1 MEAAVVSSTEGVV
14 GILLRKLGGFL
25 SDKYVLLS
33 GVRHEI
39 QELKDDLESM
49 NACLRD
55 LAAAGDGYDQTE
67 QTRTWM
73 KQVREVAY
81 DAEDCIDGFWR
92 HSRRGRHFRD
102 EGLVAGWL
110 RRTVIRPL
118 ETLRAMHKLAVE
130 VQILKARALKVSE
143 RRLRYRLEAPAP
155 APPIPK
161 TVGSCAVDSSPG
173 RWRYDDDL
181 DRRLPALNI
190 DESRL
195 VGVRS
200 KTKAILSLLEDG
212 GGHPAR
218 RKVVS
223 IVGFGGLG
231 KTTLAA
237 TVYNSPTV
245 QGIQHRAF
253 VTVSRNCDLRALLE
267 SLLKQLVQTPLMMRD
282 PRKCGQET
290 AGGAGDHD
298 PLRGVETWD
307 IPQLITQCSFQ
318 LDGKR
323 YFIVLDD
330 LWNLADWANL
340 KVAFPDND
348 KQSRILITTRDRHVA
363 ENCCSSLTDHVHE
376 MEPLPIQQSRKLFF
390 NRVFQSDECPP
401 QYKSLEKI
409 SEDIL
414 NKCSG
419 LPLAIVS
426 IGGMLTR
433 KENMTPTEWSKIYAR
448 LGYGLETNADLKGM
462 RRILSLGYHD
472 LPYHLKACFLYLSIF
487 REGYE
492 IKRGPLVRRWAAEG
506 FIGGTREWNPEEA
519 AEKYLDEF
527 VSRSIVT
534 PTRVAS
540 SGVVRCC
547 KVHDIMLEVVT
558 AKCIQENFISF
569 FGNNRQH
576 EDNLMVASTV
586 GHDKIRRFSVH
597 GTGQKPHGGD
607 KVQEHSNDEKPSRRK
622 RQLRQGNYKEEWGI
636 NLSFARSLLML
647 QCTVKP
653 LPAISFARLKLLRVL
668 DLEGCRWL
676 SEQDLQDIYRLP
688 LLRYLS
694 LRDTGVSW
702 LPKSVGRLEELMTL
716 DIRETHIRVIPEAIT
731 RLENLKHLLAGRYR
745 HYTRTRRVKIFEP
758 LEAMTL
764 PSGLRRMRSLQT
776 IAHVDVASSFLVM
789 HELCELPWL
798 TKLCAFNSD
807 YGGNKWHW
815 FASSLSKLSNSL
827 RHLSI
832 IHWRNGDTGLEDFME
847 LSSPP
852 IFLEKFYLWGMLSAL
867 PPWISHLSNLVDL
880 SLREN
885 FLYDGEMVMEQLGRL
900 PSLLS
905 LKLYHQSYMGRE
917 LYIRENLFRRLK
929 QLILD
934 NLPNLSKLSFQGGAP
949 ELERLTLAF
958 LKEPID
964 GIVGIDKLPRLKEV
978 EFFGHIIV
986 DSVVEGMVAV
996 CKTHPNK
1003 PRVYRDDRP
1012 MEDSESSS

>member
-14 GILLRKLGGFL
+14 GILLRKLGDFL
-25 SDKYVLLS
+25 CDKYVLLA
-33 GVRHEI
+33 GVCHEI

-55 LAAAGDGYDQTE
+55 LAAAGDYAQTE

-81 DAEDCIDGFWR
+81 DAEDCIDNYWY
-92 HSRRGRHFRD
+92 HRGHHYHD
-102 EGLVAGWL
+102 ESLVASWL
-110 RRTVIRPL
+110 RRTVIQPL
-118 ETLRAMHKLAVE
+118 ETLRAMYKLAIE
-130 VQILKARALKVSE
+130 VQSLKARTLKVSE
-143 RRLRYRLEAPAP
+143 RRLRYKLEAPATTS
-155 APPIPK
+155 PPMI
-161 TVGSCAVDSSPG
+161 AVDSPG
-173 RWRYDDDL
+173 AGRYTTYDDL

-195 VGVRS
+195 VGLRS
-200 KTKAILSLLEDG
+200 KTKAILKILEDG
-212 GGHPAR
+212 GGDQSAAAR

-267 SLLKQLVQTPLMMRD
+267 SLLKQLTQTPLMMRD
-282 PRKCGQET
+282 PRRYCDQEM
-290 AGGAGDHD
+290 AAGDHD
-298 PLRGVETWD
+298 LLRGIETWD
-307 IPQLITQCSFQ
+307 ISQLITMCSF
-318 LDGKR
+318 LLEDKR
-323 YFIVLDD
+323 YFIVLYD
-330 LWNLADWANL
+330 LWNPVDWENL
-340 KVAFPDND
+340 KIAFPDND
-348 KQSRILITTRDRHVA
+348 KQSRVLITTRDRHVA
-363 ENCCSSLTDHVHE
+363 ENCCSDLCDRVHE

-390 NRVFQSDECPP
+390 NRVFQSDECPL
-401 QYKSLEKI
+401 QHKSLEKI
-409 SEDIL
+409 SEEIL
-414 NKCSG
+414 TKCGG

-426 IGGMLTR
+426 IGGMLART
-433 KENMTPTEWSKIYAR
+433 ENRTPAEWSKICAR
-448 LGYGLETNADLKGM
+448 LGYGLGTNAALRGM

-472 LPYHLKACFLYLSIF
+472 LPYHLKACFLYLSVF

-506 FIGGTREWNPEEA
+506 FISGTHEWNPEEA

-527 VSRSIVT
+527 VKRSIVT

-569 FGNNRQH
+569 LGNSQH
-576 EDNLMVASTV
+576 ECNEMMVV
-586 GHDKIRRFSVH
+586 GHDKIRRLSIH
-597 GTGQKPHGGD
+597 GAQKPHGAD
-607 KVQEHSNDEKPSRRK
+607 KTWEQYDDDNPLRRK
-622 RQLRQGNYKEEWGI
+622 KKKKKKLQTRNKDSQDIVPSI
-636 NLSFARSLLML
+636 NFPCARSLLML
-647 QCTVKP
+647 GCIIKP
-653 LPAISFARLKLLRVL
+653 LPVINFAHLKLLRVL

-676 SEQDLQDIYRLP
+676 SNQDLHDICRLA

-702 LPKSVGRLEELMTL
+702 LPKLVGRLEELMTL
-716 DIRETHIRVIPEAIT
+716 DIRETHIRVLPETIT
-731 RLENLKHLLAGRYR
+731 RLGNLKHLLAGRYR
-745 HYTRTRRVKIFEP
+745 YYTRTHRVKIFEP
-758 LEAMTL
+758 MEAMTL
-764 PSGLRRMRSLQT
+764 PCGLGRMRSLRT
-776 IAHVDVASSFLVM
+776 ISHVDVASSFSTM

-798 TKLCAFNSD
+798 TKLCAFNSEE
-807 YGGNKWHW
+807 GGNKWGR
-815 FASSLSKLSNSL
+815 FAASLSKLSSSL
-827 RHLSI
+827 RKLSI
-832 IHWRNGDTGLEDFME
+832 IHWRNGDSGLEAFME
-847 LSSPP
+847 LTSPP
-852 IFLEKFYLWGMLSAL
+852 VFLQKFYLWGRLSAL
-867 PPWISHLSNLVDL
+867 PQWISHLSNLVDL

-885 FLYDGEMVMEQLGRL
+885 FLDGEMVMEQLGRL
-900 PSLLS
+900 PNLLS
-905 LKLYHQSYMGRE
+905 LKLYHQSYMGRV
-917 LYIRENLFRRLK
+917 LHIRENLFHRLK
-929 QLILD
+929 QLIVD
-934 NLPNLSKLSFQGGAP
+934 NLPNLDELGFQGGAP

-958 LKEPID
+958 LKEPVD

-996 CKTHPNK
+996 CIAHPNR

-1012 MEDSESSS
+1012 MEDAESSS